1 MNQYIISRNL
11 SNLRKN
17 LKVVYE
23 TKYNESMDLNN
34 VFSELEDI
42 DKASLIFNDTIS
54 NQSIKELQSVINHLG
69 NQTVI
74 VTTFNFIQIN
84 ENILF
89 EILNLIGSTRRINLF
104 NIENGKLVVEFL
116 SNKQI
121 QSNMQH
127 NEHVLKMINKEIHN
141 QYQKPLYNE
150 KKLMQELVR
159 LKEDYEELYE
169 KYLNTHQRMQYAFR
183 ELHKF
188 KRSAWT
194 YKRKYLQYEL
204 ILSNLDRIN
213 IYKSKITKKNLK
225 KMLKVILKKVK

>member
-42 DKASLIFNDTIS
+42 DKASLIFNDTVS
-54 NQSIKELQSVINHLG
+54 NQSIKELQSIINHLG

-89 EILNLIGSTRRINLF
+89 EILNLIVSTRRINLF
-104 NIENGKLVVEFL
+104 NIE
-116 SNKQI
+116 
-121 QSNMQH
+121 
-127 NEHVLKMINKEIHN
+127 
-141 QYQKPLYNE
+141 
-150 KKLMQELVR
+150 
-159 LKEDYEELYE
+159 
-169 KYLNTHQRMQYAFR
+169 
-183 ELHKF
+183 
-188 KRSAWT
+188 
-194 YKRKYLQYEL
+194 
-204 ILSNLDRIN
+204 
-213 IYKSKITKKNLK
+213 
-225 KMLKVILKKVK
+225 